1 MDKFDFIGDV
11 FVVLVG
17 LLCLIL
23 AITQITIAIM
33 NEQILPILVFA
44 IVGYFGASLIKAGVD
59 ELTKGKE

>member
-11 FVVLVG
+11 FVILVG

-33 NEQILPILVFA
+33 NEQIFPILVFA
-44 IVGYFGASLIKAGVD
+44 VVGYFGVNLMIVGID
-59 ELTKGKE
+59 EIRKGKE